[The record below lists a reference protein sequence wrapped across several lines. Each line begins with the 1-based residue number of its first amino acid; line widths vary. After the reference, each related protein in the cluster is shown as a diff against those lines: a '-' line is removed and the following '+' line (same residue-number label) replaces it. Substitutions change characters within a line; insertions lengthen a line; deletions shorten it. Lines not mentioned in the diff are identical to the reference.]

1 MAYTLP
7 WWPLTLAMTLSHA
20 HNPCINTLCTN
31 PWPLHQPGPTLD
43 ICVNPCT
50 NPLTL
55 APTLDL
61 AFYARLWSVVGYWK
75 GPLQGFDAQCM
86 TARVP
91 YKDLTHGASL
101 QRFSARIWCTAHHCK
116 GSVQGLMIGARVKG
130 QGLVEG
136 WMVGA
141 HINRISVKK
150 DRKTSKNIKIWPF
163 LTWFWLVQGSRVKGW
178 CTHYHRIRVK
188 KDRKPSKN
196 IKIWPFLTIVQSLV
210 LCNHF
215 PTSIYSQV
223 THFPHT
229 HVIP

>member
-7 WWPLTLAMTLSHA
+7 WWQLTLAMTLA
-20 HNPCINTLCTN
+20 QTHNPCSNTLCTN
-31 PWPLHQPGPTLD
+31 PWPLHQPLD
-43 ICVNPCT
+43 TCANPWPCVPCK
-50 NPLTL
+50 PVECGGLL
-55 APTLDL
+55 EESI
-61 AFYARLWSVVGYWK
+61 ARIWCSVHDCK
-75 GPLQGFDAQCM
+75 GSLQGFDTWCI
-86 TARVP
+86 TARVQC
-91 YKDLTHGASL
+91 KDLMHSTSL
-101 QRFSARIWCTAHHCK
+101 QGFSAR
-116 GSVQGLMIGARVKG
+116 
-130 QGLVEG
+130 
-136 WMVGA
+136 VGA